1 MPIPPNKIKYSTSFH
16 PNTIKVKDWVLGINE
31 GVEYGPTSVT
41 GFWNSIIP
49 PSGGYTMYGNKAV
62 AGPSI
67 VVAQNDSELIGFTQ
81 GFARQTFSTA
91 NEALGWYTG
100 QTGLICVNLDYPD
113 FVTSG
118 LTLLLDAGYVSSYPR
133 SGSRWDDLSFSGNN
147 GTLVNT
153 PTFSSDNYGYLTF
166 NGNTQ
171 YVNVGGT
178 PLGLSSYTKNIWFYL
193 NGTSDNNLLSS
204 DTGGHFMF
212 FASTN
217 KLYCGHSNWGNYTV
231 FPSVTNFSNG
241 VWYNACVT
249 FDTTNGFVL
258 YVNGVQDSTYT
269 AQKTPIGGDG
279 STRIG
284 EFGAGGNLLNGR
296 AAVAMT
302 YNRVL
307 SSTEVLKNY
316 NAFSSRYI
324 IPTPTPSPTVT
335 PTITPT
341 ITPTPIDIGCGSLLF
356 SLIPPSDYTADQ
368 YLTVP
373 VEGVLNLNT
382 ATTFTVESWIYPT
395 SSVGDQITVFGDIA
409 GYTNWWSFSFNTNN
423 NTLRFYW
430 IDNVGGKEIIGYNIT
445 QTIPLNTWTNVALS
459 INSGT
464 TKMFINGVELGLTGD
479 VVPFIGTVGSTGQLQ
494 VGNWVN
500 NGTNRFNLKGN
511 LTNLRVNNTTSLY
524 TSTFTPSYPLTSVS
538 GTTLLLLTDGNS
550 PTSDSSGNNVLVIN
564 NGGITWEEKCVTLP
578 TPTPTPTTTNT
589 PTPTNTKTPT
599 PSITPT
605 ITPTQT
611 NTQTPT
617 PSVTPTLTPS
627 SSGGIVQTSLF
638 VELDATNYVSGSW
651 TDETGNGN
659 NATVNGATWLST
671 DGGIFDLNGS
681 SNFIS
686 IPHTSN
692 LSLNT
697 TTQRTIQVWVKF
709 DVLPALNVQVPI
721 FGKLSSSFGFDGY
734 WGGLFSNGGLVRC
747 VTNGTSVQKITNST
761 STVSIDTW
769 YLFTFISQI
778 TSTANTTKVYI
789 NTTEYITTAHG
800 TDSYS
805 ETNPLYLGYIGS
817 GISSTYLNGKIGA
830 CYFYTKGLS
839 LTEVT
844 QNYNATKSKYGL

>member
-31 GVEYGPTSVT
+31 GVEYGPTSTT

-269 AQKTPIGGDG
+269 AQKTPIGGNG
-279 STRIG
+279 STRVG
-284 EFGAGGNLLNGR
+284 AFGAGGNLLNGR
-296 AAVAMT
+296 VAVAMT
-302 YNRVL
+302 YDRVL

-324 IPTPTPSPTVT
+324 SPSPTPSPTVT

-341 ITPTPIDIGCGSLLF
+341 ITPT
-356 SLIPPSDYTADQ
+356 
-368 YLTVP
+368 
-373 VEGVLNLNT
+373 N
-382 ATTFTVESWIYPT
+382 
-395 SSVGDQITVFGDIA
+395 
-409 GYTNWWSFSFNTNN
+409 
-423 NTLRFYW
+423 
-430 IDNVGGKEIIGYNIT
+430 
-445 QTIPLNTWTNVALS
+445 
-459 INSGT
+459 
-464 TKMFINGVELGLTGD
+464 
-479 VVPFIGTVGSTGQLQ
+479 
-494 VGNWVN
+494 
-500 NGTNRFNLKGN
+500 
-511 LTNLRVNNTTSLY
+511 
-524 TSTFTPSYPLTSVS
+524 
-538 GTTLLLLTDGNS
+538 
-550 PTSDSSGNNVLVIN
+550 
-564 NGGITWEEKCVTLP
+564 
-578 TPTPTPTTTNT
+578 
-589 PTPTNTKTPT
+589 TPT

-605 ITPTQT
+605 LTPTNTTT
-611 NTQTPT
+611 NTPT
-617 PSVTPTLTPS
+617 PSITPTNTITPTITPTNTPTPS
-627 SSGGIVQTSLF
+627 TTPPASSAVTFSQTFTSGQAPGTTIETAWTTFRGQLTGTYTKFDFTSSNGQGYTGITDSVRVQQLANALRTGTTGVSFSTTISGVSWNVGCCACRSGGALNGA
-638 VELDATNYVSGSW
+638 VEFA
-651 TDETGNGN
+651 N
-659 NATVNGATWLST
+659 NALCSQSSTAALRPWINNSNWGGIGTTVNAATQTLT
-671 DGGIFDLNGS
+671 L
-681 SNFIS
+681 
-686 IPHTSN
+686 
-692 LSLNT
+692 
-697 TTQRTIQVWVKF
+697 KF
-709 DVLPALNVQVPI
+709 
-721 FGKLSSSFGFDGY
+721 Y
-734 WGGLFSNGGLVRC
+734 
-747 VTNGTSVQKITNST
+747 
-761 STVSIDTW
+761 
-769 YLFTFISQI
+769 
-778 TSTANTTKVYI
+778 
-789 NTTEYITTAHG
+789 
-800 TDSYS
+800 
-805 ETNPLYLGYIGS
+805 
-817 GISSTYLNGKIGA
+817 
-830 CYFYTKGLS
+830 
-839 LTEVT
+839 
-844 QNYNATKSKYGL
+844 

>member
-81 GFARQTFSTA
+81 GFAGQTFNTA

-241 VWYNACVT
+241 QWYNACVT

-269 AQKTPIGGDG
+269 AQKTPIGGNG
-279 STRIG
+279 STRVG
-284 EFGAGGNLLNGR
+284 AFVAGGNLLNGR

-302 YNRVL
+302 YDRVL

-395 SSVGDQITVFGDIA
+395 SSVGDQVTVFGDIA

-430 IDNVGGKEIIGYNIT
+430 IDNVGGKEIIGSDIT
-445 QTIPLNTWTNVALS
+445 QTIPLSAWTNVALS

-550 PTSDSSGNNVLVIN
+550 PTSDSSGNDVLVIN

-589 PTPTNTKTPT
+589 ITPTITPTNTITPT

-605 ITPTQT
+605 ITPTSTEPFFILAQ
-611 NTQTPT
+611 NGDI
-617 PSVTPTLTPS
+617 LTA
-627 SSGGIVQTSLF
+627 Q
-638 VELDATNYVSGSW
+638 D
-651 TDETGNGN
+651 
-659 NATVNGATWLST
+659 
-671 DGGIFDLNGS
+671 
-681 SNFIS
+681 
-686 IPHTSN
+686 
-692 LSLNT
+692 
-697 TTQRTIQVWVKF
+697 
-709 DVLPALNVQVPI
+709 
-721 FGKLSSSFGFDGY
+721 
-734 WGGLFSNGGLVRC
+734 
-747 VTNGTSVQKITNST
+747 
-761 STVSIDTW
+761 
-769 YLFTFISQI
+769 
-778 TSTANTTKVYI
+778 
-789 NTTEYITTAHG
+789 
-800 TDSYS
+800 
-805 ETNPLYLGYIGS
+805 GS
-817 GISSTYLNGKIGA
+817 GIEY
-830 CYFYTKGLS
+830 
-839 LTEVT
+839 
-844 QNYNATKSKYGL
+844 QH

>member
-81 GFARQTFSTA
+81 GFAGQTFNTA

-204 DTGGHFMF
+204 NTGGHFMF

-279 STRIG
+279 STRVG
-284 EFGAGGNLLNGR
+284 AFGAGGNLLNGR
-296 AAVAMT
+296 ASVAMT

-324 IPTPTPSPTVT
+324 SPSPTPSPTVT

-341 ITPTPIDIGCGSLLF
+341 ITS
-356 SLIPPSDYTADQ
+356 
-368 YLTVP
+368 
-373 VEGVLNLNT
+373 
-382 ATTFTVESWIYPT
+382 
-395 SSVGDQITVFGDIA
+395 
-409 GYTNWWSFSFNTNN
+409 
-423 NTLRFYW
+423 
-430 IDNVGGKEIIGYNIT
+430 
-445 QTIPLNTWTNVALS
+445 TI
-459 INSGT
+459 
-464 TKMFINGVELGLTGD
+464 
-479 VVPFIGTVGSTGQLQ
+479 
-494 VGNWVN
+494 
-500 NGTNRFNLKGN
+500 
-511 LTNLRVNNTTSLY
+511 
-524 TSTFTPSYPLTSVS
+524 
-538 GTTLLLLTDGNS
+538 
-550 PTSDSSGNNVLVIN
+550 
-564 NGGITWEEKCVTLP
+564 
-578 TPTPTPTTTNT
+578 TPTPSITPTLTPTETPTETPTNT
-589 PTPTNTKTPT
+589 PTPTNTNTPTNTSTQTPTNTPTPDFVRTGLIIQLEADNSVSYPGVGTTVFDLTTNSYNHTLTDGASFTTLNGIKCFDCTSSTERVVVNGTGPTLPTSGYTYITWARVEPNPTSFRTLIYTNSPKYTPITIPNGTNTLGYWDTAFRSSGYDLSSSVGVWVQYAVIGDSSSQTFYINGSQVGSPIAFGSGGRTHWGWGNNDIVPQAWGYVANLYLYNRKLSLSEITQQYNFLAPRFVELTPTPTPTNTQT

-605 ITPTQT
+605 ITPT
-611 NTQTPT
+611 PT
-617 PSVTPTLTPS
+617 EPFFILAQNGDILTA
-627 SSGGIVQTSLF
+627 Q
-638 VELDATNYVSGSW
+638 N
-651 TDETGNGN
+651 
-659 NATVNGATWLST
+659 
-671 DGGIFDLNGS
+671 
-681 SNFIS
+681 
-686 IPHTSN
+686 
-692 LSLNT
+692 
-697 TTQRTIQVWVKF
+697 
-709 DVLPALNVQVPI
+709 
-721 FGKLSSSFGFDGY
+721 
-734 WGGLFSNGGLVRC
+734 
-747 VTNGTSVQKITNST
+747 
-761 STVSIDTW
+761 
-769 YLFTFISQI
+769 
-778 TSTANTTKVYI
+778 
-789 NTTEYITTAHG
+789 
-800 TDSYS
+800 
-805 ETNPLYLGYIGS
+805 GS
-817 GISSTYLNGKIGA
+817 GIEY
-830 CYFYTKGLS
+830 
-839 LTEVT
+839 
-844 QNYNATKSKYGL
+844 QH

>member
-269 AQKTPIGGDG
+269 AQKTPIGGNG
-279 STRIG
+279 STRVG
-284 EFGAGGNLLNGR
+284 AFGAGGNLLNGR

-302 YNRVL
+302 YDRVL

-430 IDNVGGKEIIGYNIT
+430 IDNVGGKEIIGSDIT
-445 QTIPLNTWTNVALS
+445 QTIPLSAWTNVALS